1 MSYKTMT
8 RRAEAQR
15 VREERIVS
23 GYIKYKHPEMFQQAM
38 EFYQY
43 LDKLYPQKKD
53 LRRTN
58 EYQMIKDSNSRKIRK
73 YYCQKASVPGET
85 PHEITDKTPHEITD
99 NLVLRIPLMDSSNME
114 TTNTLVNE
122 GNAVEIPLQ
131 HETTNTLVNEGNA
144 VEIPPQHE
152 TTNLPVETTLETPN
166 TPDLTLMDD
175 ESLHAM
181 INELR
186 EDPNIADFFSNID
199 FEYDNCPMW

>member
-8 RRAEAQR
+8 RRAEAER

-122 GNAVEIPLQ
+122 GNAVEIP
-131 HETTNTLVNEGNA
+131 
-144 VEIPPQHE
+144 PQHE